1 MGAGL
6 IALVVFADP
15 TFSRLAWPA
24 VLAVVVAAG
33 VIAAAVSPIPWDRLP
48 RLTIAAP
55 IVLGLL
61 LALGATFTQGSPV
74 SLAAA
79 AAGVIVIVTIYA
91 LPWDR
96 LPRWIHELPVFGG
109 LATVVPVQGTVT
121 GARPALAPPVPV
133 FP

>member
-6 IALVVFADP
+6 IALVVFAAP
-15 TFSRLAWPA
+15 TFSRLGGAD

-79 AAGVIVIVTIYA
+79 AAGVIVIVNICA
-91 LPWDR
+91 LPGVP
-96 LPRWIHELPVFGG
+96 LPRLVHQLPIFRV
-109 LATVVPVQGTVT
+109 LATAIPCPGH
-121 GARPALAPPVPV
+121 
-133 FP
+133 